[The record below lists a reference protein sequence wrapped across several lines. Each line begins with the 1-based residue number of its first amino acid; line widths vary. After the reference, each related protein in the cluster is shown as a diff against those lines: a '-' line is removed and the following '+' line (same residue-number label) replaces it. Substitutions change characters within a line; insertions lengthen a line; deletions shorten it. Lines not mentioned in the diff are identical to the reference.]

1 MRGVM
6 IETKITRTAPE
17 RELKA
22 SGTPERAAG
31 AARYFKTGK
40 GEYGEGDV
48 CLGVTVTML
57 RKITRRYRELEFDE
71 LEVLLRSTIHE
82 HRSAALEILV
92 EQYKRADDKVRKQV
106 FDFYLRNTRYVN
118 NWDLVDGSCRGIVG
132 EHLRTCS
139 RRLLDKLA
147 RSESIWERRIAMVS
161 TMALIRGGE
170 TEDALRIAERLLDDE
185 HDLIHKAVGWLLR
198 EVGDCDEAV
207 LLRFLKKHYA
217 RVPRTALRYAI
228 EHFDAERRKRMLKG
242 DFSD

>member
-1 MRGVM
+1 M
-6 IETKITRTAPE
+6 IEMKISRAALE

-22 SGTPERAAG
+22 AGTAERAAG

-48 CLGVTVTML
+48 LLGVTVPIL
-57 RKITRRYRELEFDE
+57 RKITRGYRELEFDE
-71 LEVLLRSTIHE
+71 LQVMLQSKIHE

-92 EQYKRADDKVRKQV
+92 EQYKRGDDKTRKQV
-106 FDFYLRNTRYVN
+106 FDFYLRNLGCVN

-132 EHLRTCS
+132 EHLRTRS

-147 RSESIWERRIAMVS
+147 RSESVWERRIAMVS
-161 TMALIRGGE
+161 TMALIRAGE
-170 TEDALRIAERLLDDE
+170 TEDALRVAENLLDDE

-198 EVGDCDEAV
+198 EVGDCDQAA

-228 EHFDAERRKRMLKG
+228 EHFDAEKRKRMLKG

>member
-1 MRGVM
+1 M
-6 IETKITRTAPE
+6 ETKASRASLE

-22 SGTPERAAG
+22 AGTAERATG

-48 CLGVTVTML
+48 FLGVTVPVL
-57 RKITRRYRELEFDE
+57 RKTALRYRELGLDE
-71 LEVLLRSTIHE
+71 LEVLLSSTIHE
-82 HRSAALEILV
+82 HRAAALEILV
-92 EQYKRADDKVRKQV
+92 EQYRCGDDKAKQQV
-106 FDFYLRNTRYVN
+106 FDFYRRNTRYVN

-132 EHLRTCS
+132 EHLRTRS

-147 RSESIWERRIAMVS
+147 RSESVWERRIAMIS
-161 TMALIRGGE
+161 TMALIRAGE
-170 TEDALRIAERLLDDE
+170 TQDALRIAERLLDDE
-185 HDLIHKAVGWLLR
+185 HDLIHKAVGWSLR
-198 EVGDCDEAV
+198 EVGECDETA

-228 EHFDAERRKRMLKG
+228 EHFDTERRKRMLKG